1 MQNEAR
7 NNSTGMGVHSMK
19 DATKEELLDLF
30 AIEIL
35 KSFISVRD
43 QNSRDASRLAEDA
56 YFIADKMLERREMIL
71 NQWGLDKKV
80 VQKLNKEMEQDSI
93 DKLYLTRRSENC
105 LKAEGIITITQLRK
119 VTENELIKIHNLGRK
134 SQKEIIQQMDALG
147 YKLRDHT

>member
-1 MQNEAR
+1 
-7 NNSTGMGVHSMK
+7 MK

-30 AIEIL
+30 AIEII
-35 KSFISVRD
+35 KSLISVRD

-93 DKLYLTRRSENC
+93 DKLCLTRRPENC
-105 LKAEGIITITQLRK
+105 LKAEGIITITQLQNC
-119 VTENELIKIHNLGRK
+119 TENMLLKIPNLGRK
-134 SQKEIIQQMDALG
+134 SLKEIIEELAGLG
-147 YKLRDHT
+147 YKLRDNT

>member
-1 MQNEAR
+1 
-7 NNSTGMGVHSMK
+7 MK

>member
-1 MQNEAR
+1 
-7 NNSTGMGVHSMK
+7 MK

-35 KSFISVRD
+35 KSFISVRG

-71 NQWGLDKKV
+71 NQWGLDKKI
-80 VQKLNKEMEQDSI
+80 VQKLNKEIEQDSI
-93 DKLYLTRRSENC
+93 NNLYLTRRSENC

>member
-1 MQNEAR
+1 
-7 NNSTGMGVHSMK
+7 MGVHSMK

>member
-1 MQNEAR
+1 
-7 NNSTGMGVHSMK
+7 MK

-71 NQWGLDKKV
+71 NQWGLDKKI
-80 VQKLNKEMEQDSI
+80 VQKLNKEIEQDSI
-93 DKLYLTRRSENC
+93 NNLYLTRRSENC